1 MMSRIVKRFNLTIPI
16 LISIVFFFIS
26 FVMAEETFEINTFLM
41 RSTFKIIGENSIGTV
56 FILGKPCKENPD
68 KAYYV
73 LITATHV
80 LANMKGDKA
89 TLFLRKKINNLY
101 EKLPLEISIR
111 KEGKN
116 LWINHPE
123 VDVSAMY
130 IALPIDIDIALL
142 PIGILADDETFNKF
156 EIHPGDELLCLGY
169 PFSAEANKAGFPIL
183 RSGKIASFPIVPAKE
198 TKSFLFDFE
207 VFKGNS
213 GGPVYFVQSTARAY
227 GGATHIGTIQFIA
240 GLVSE
245 EHIITEEI
253 TSLYEKQMKVYPLA
267 LAKVIHASFI
277 KETIE
282 MLPSID

>member
-1 MMSRIVKRFNLTIPI
+1 MSRIVKRFNLTIPI

>member
-1 MMSRIVKRFNLTIPI
+1 
-16 LISIVFFFIS
+16 
-26 FVMAEETFEINTFLM
+26 MAEETFEINTFLM

-89 TLFLRKKINNLY
+89 TLFLRKKINDLY
-101 EKLPLEISIR
+101 EKLPWEISIR

-130 IALPIDIDIALL
+130 VALPMDIDIALL

-213 GGPVYFVQSTARAY
+213 GGPVYFVQSTARVY

-245 EHIITEEI
+245 EHVVTEEI
-253 TSLYEKQMKVYPLA
+253 TSLYEKQSKVYPLA

-282 MLPSID
+282 MLPPID

>member
-1 MMSRIVKRFNLTIPI
+1 MSRIIKRFNLTILI

-26 FVMAEETFEINTFLM
+26 FAIAEEIFEINTVLI
-41 RSTFKIIGENSIGTV
+41 RSTFKIVGENSIGTV

-89 TLFLRKKINNLY
+89 TLFLRKKINDLY
-101 EKLPLEISIR
+101 EKMPWEISIR

-130 IALPIDIDIALL
+130 VALPKDVDIALL
-142 PIGILADDETFNKF
+142 PISILADDETFNKF

-169 PFSAEANKAGFPIL
+169 PFSTEANKAGFPIL

-198 TKSFLFDFE
+198 TKRFLFDFE

-213 GGPVYFVQSTARAY
+213 GGPVYFVQSTRVYA
-227 GGATHIGTIQFIA
+227 GTTQIGTIQFIA

-245 EHIITEEI
+245 EYVVTEEI
-253 TSLYEKQMKVYPLA
+253 TSLYEKQSKVYPLA

-282 MLPSID
+282 MLPPID

>member
-1 MMSRIVKRFNLTIPI
+1 MPRIIKRFNLTILI
-16 LISIVFFFIS
+16 LIPIVFFFIS

-80 LANMKGDKA
+80 LANMKEDKA
-89 TLFLRKKINNLY
+89 TLFLRKKINDLY
-101 EKLPLEISIR
+101 EKLPWEISIR

-130 IALPIDIDIALL
+130 VALPMDIDIALL
-142 PIGILADDETFNKF
+142 PIGILADDEIFNKF

-213 GGPVYFVQSTARAY
+213 GGPVYFSQSAARAY

-253 TSLYEKQMKVYPLA
+253 TSLYEKQSKVYPLA

>member
-1 MMSRIVKRFNLTIPI
+1 MSRIVKRFNLTIPI

-89 TLFLRKKINNLY
+89 ILFLRKKINNLY
-101 EKLPLEISIR
+101 EKLPWEISIR

>member
-1 MMSRIVKRFNLTIPI
+1 MSRIIKRFNLTILI
-16 LISIVFFFIS
+16 LISIIFFFIS
-26 FVMAEETFEINTFLM
+26 FAIAEETFEINTVLM
-41 RSTFKIIGENSIGTV
+41 RSTFKIVGENSIGTV
-56 FILGKPCKENPD
+56 FILGKPCRENPD

-80 LANMKGDKA
+80 LVNMKGDKA
-89 TLFLRKKINNLY
+89 ILFLRKKINNLY
-101 EKLPLEISIR
+101 EKMPWEISIR

-130 IALPIDIDIALL
+130 VALPKDIDISLL
-142 PIGILADDETFNKF
+142 PISILADDETFNKF

-183 RSGKIASFPIVPAKE
+183 RSGKIASFPIIPAKE

-213 GGPVYFVQSTARAY
+213 GGPVYFSQSTARAY

-253 TSLYEKQMKVYPLA
+253 TSLYEKQRKVYPLA

>member
-1 MMSRIVKRFNLTIPI
+1 MSRIVKRFNLTIPI

-101 EKLPLEISIR
+101 EKLPWEISIR
-111 KEGKN
+111 KEGEN

-253 TSLYEKQMKVYPLA
+253 TSLYEKQMKAYPLA

>member
-1 MMSRIVKRFNLTIPI
+1 MSRIVKRFNLTIPI

-26 FVMAEETFEINTFLM
+26 FVIAEETFEINTFLM

-101 EKLPLEISIR
+101 EKLPWEISIR

-142 PIGILADDETFNKF
+142 LIGILADDETFNKF